1 MAVVLVAALI
11 AGCSKSQSAKA
22 AAEQLQKSFEKADT
36 TLKQQV
42 AQAGAALQASN
53 YTAAILIMDQVAQT
67 QPVDE
72 AQKKAVDSVI
82 TQTRQA
88 LQQNPQL
95 DSPQLYKALSDLT
108 VRVHGEN

>member
-1 MAVVLVAALI
+1 M
-11 AGCSKSQSAKA
+11 S
-22 AAEQLQKSFEKADT
+22 
-36 TLKQQV
+36 
-42 AQAGAALQASN
+42 GAALQASN

-95 DSPQLYKALSDLT
+95 DSPQLYKALSDLK